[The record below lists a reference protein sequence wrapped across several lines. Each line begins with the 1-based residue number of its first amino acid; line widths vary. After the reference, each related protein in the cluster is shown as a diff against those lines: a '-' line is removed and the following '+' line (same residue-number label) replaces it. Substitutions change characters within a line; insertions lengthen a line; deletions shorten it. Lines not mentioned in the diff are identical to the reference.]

1 MNPFDDLDA
10 SIERV
15 DRLADALEEQVT
27 PCPAS
32 RLRLNAWL
40 AEWTRSEQGLRAT
53 TQNLPELPQALR
65 DDYAAWVHGGAK

>member
-10 SIERV
+10 SLERV
-15 DRLADALEEQVT
+15 DRLADALEQHVA

-40 AEWTRSEQGLRAT
+40 AEWTRSDEGLRAAV
-53 TQNLPELPQALR
+53 QDLPELPHALR
-65 DDYAAWVHGGAK
+65 EDYAAWVHGGAQ